1 MTPIA
6 SHRGG
11 AILWPENTLTAFRHA
26 LALPVEQL
34 ELDVHASADGEPVVI
49 HDATLDR
56 TTDASGPVRALP
68 TAALQAVRT
77 RGTSG
82 EPLPMLAEACALLAP
97 TRQAL
102 RLELKADRDGRPYA
116 GLPARC
122 LEVLDRHAL
131 RPRTWLMSFQ
141 PLTLLEASPEGL
153 AGKVLLLESLTWR
166 GMGLRGAAV
175 LARLTG
181 AREIGLP
188 LGEVDTLVVAA
199 LRGEGLGIGVWGA
212 NTAAQIERAL
222 GLGLD
227 AVTTDDPVTAL
238 RLRGQQL
245 PPT

>member
-11 AILWPENTLTAFRHA
+11 AILWPENSLTAFRQA

-34 ELDVHASADGEPVVI
+34 ELDVHASADGEAVVI

-56 TTDASGPVRALP
+56 TTDAAGPVRAMP
-68 TAALQAVRT
+68 TAALQAVRVK
-77 RGTSG
+77 GTGG
-82 EPLPMLAEACALLAP
+82 EHLPMLAEACALLAP
-97 TRQAL
+97 TQQAL
-102 RLELKADRDGRPYA
+102 RLEVKADRDGRLYP

-122 LEVLDRHAL
+122 LEVLDTHAL

-141 PLTLLEASPEGL
+141 PLALMETPGEGL
-153 AGKVLLLESLTWR
+153 AGKVLLLESLPWR

-175 LARLTG
+175 LARLSG

-212 NTAAQIERAL
+212 NSAMQIERAL
-222 GLGLD
+222 ALGVD
-227 AVTTDDPVTAL
+227 ALTTDDPVTAL
-238 RLRGQQL
+238 RLRGRQL
-245 PPT
+245 PPA